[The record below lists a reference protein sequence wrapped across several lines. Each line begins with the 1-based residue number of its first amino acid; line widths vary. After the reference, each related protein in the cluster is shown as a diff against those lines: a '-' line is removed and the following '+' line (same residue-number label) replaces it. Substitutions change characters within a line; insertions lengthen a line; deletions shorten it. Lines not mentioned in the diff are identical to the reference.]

1 MPQHRWRFAPRK
13 LLKGVA
19 REIRNEKGL
28 AAFAAKPAKFEGW
41 LKVKIITLL
50 KEVRAVPEL
59 GCGKG
64 PIDIVCGESLD
75 ELALEVK
82 TVKMMSANGTN
93 VSHSR
98 RNIPGVIYDIR
109 KLRRSAGVDACH
121 PLQSRAVLFVVFPY
135 SKDDES
141 WREEVEVEL
150 GGRILAKPVVF
161 PLRDKK
167 VDGLVCYGAVAA
179 KKRGTGGR

>member
-1 MPQHRWRFAPRK
+1 M
-13 LLKGVA
+13 A

-28 AAFAAKPAKFEGW
+28 AAFAEKPAKFEGW
-41 LKVKIITLL
+41 VMILTLSQL

-82 TVKMMSANGTN
+82 TVKMISASGKN

-98 RNIPGVIYDIR
+98 RNIPGVIDDIR
-109 KLRRSAGVDACH
+109 KLRRSTGVDACH

-141 WREEVEVEL
+141 WRKEIEKEL
-150 GGRILAKPVVF
+150 GGRLLAEAVSF
-161 PLRDKK
+161 PTRGGK
-167 VDGLVCYGAVAA
+167 VAAGLACYGEVEN
-179 KKRGTGGR
+179 RGTGGR